1 MAEPSF
7 GSSPA
12 PAAAD
17 DGDELYD
24 DDDEQ
29 PQEQLAAPSPR
40 VSSSQSPSISPPL
53 LADQVDVESTSADF
67 SQLSHR
73 CKLGTDESR

>member
-53 LADQVDVESTSADF
+53 LADQVDVESTSAAF